1 MMLSIE
7 LDSLSSSKL
16 KQNPYF
22 KSEKSS
28 TNISIRFED
37 GIGFSVFIKAGT
49 SIKSDCAPE

>member
-7 LDSLSSSKL
+7 LDSLSSSKQ
-16 KQNPYF
+16 KQNPYS

-37 GIGFSVFIKAGT
+37 GIGFSVFI
-49 SIKSDCAPE
+49 SH